1 MGKWSRH
8 FGDDHFSRAELTGET
23 PMSTA
28 QILVVEDE
36 RLVATA
42 LQNELEH
49 FGYEVSGIVSTAKD
63 AVETAM
69 TKRPDLVLM
78 DIHLQGEGDGIDA
91 ARSIQ
96 SRCGIPVVYLSAF
109 SDPDTVN
116 RASQTQAFGYLLKP
130 YEEQELQTTIEMAI
144 AKHRAEQQLEETQR
158 WLEAVHHG
166 IGDAVIAI
174 DREHCI
180 RFMNIASEPLT
191 AWRAEDAVGVSA
203 LTVCQLVEKNGR
215 NILASF
221 IDKAANEHGAVSL
234 PAATR
239 IVSKDDREIP
249 VEGTLSMIRDS
260 RGDVL
265 GTVLVL
271 RDITARLELERLRKQ
286 REQRKQRAQKTEAL
300 SRLAGG
306 LAGQLRKWSTAIL
319 ADTSLALTAVDP
331 QDEVYGV
338 LRRVEVSAQRAGKM
352 IARAALLSRVS
363 EHSHTGFVPVDLN
376 EFIPEC
382 MNEIQMVLD
391 RGLSATFTLGA
402 GLRPIPGDE
411 LLLGQLLL
419 EIALNAQDAMS
430 KGGHFTLEVENVTIT
445 ADDLPAHPE
454 ANCGNFVRI
463 RASDTG
469 RGMPPEIRARIFE
482 PCFTTKKTGQA
493 AGLGLSLA
501 QAVVDQHHGWIE
513 CFSKLNHGTQFDIYL
528 PCRRIDEGATI
539 AAAPSA
545 N

>member
-1 MGKWSRH
+1 M
-8 FGDDHFSRAELTGET
+8 
-23 PMSTA
+23 
-28 QILVVEDE
+28 
-36 RLVATA
+36 
-42 LQNELEH
+42 
-49 FGYEVSGIVSTAKD
+49 
-63 AVETAM
+63 
-69 TKRPDLVLM
+69 
-78 DIHLQGEGDGIDA
+78 
-91 ARSIQ
+91 
-96 SRCGIPVVYLSAF
+96 C
-109 SDPDTVN
+109 
-116 RASQTQAFGYLLKP
+116 
-130 YEEQELQTTIEMAI
+130 
-144 AKHRAEQQLEETQR
+144 
-158 WLEAVHHG
+158 
-166 IGDAVIAI
+166 
-174 DREHCI
+174 
-180 RFMNIASEPLT
+180 
-191 AWRAEDAVGVSA
+191 AEDAVGVSA

-221 IDKAANEHGAVSL
+221 IDKAANEHGAVAL

-239 IVSKDDREIP
+239 IVSKDDREIS

-331 QDEVYGV
+331 EDEVYGV

-363 EHSHTGFVPVDLN
+363 EHSNSGFVSVDLN

-382 MNEIQMVLD
+382 MNEIQLVLD
-391 RGLSATFTLGA
+391 RDLSATFTLGA

-430 KGGHFTLEVENVTIT
+430 KGGHFTLDVENVTIT

-454 ANCGNFVRI
+454 ANCGSFVRI

-469 RGMPPEIRARIFE
+469 RGMPPEIRAQFSSPVSRPRKLDRRRGWAYRWRKLLSISIR
-482 PCFTTKKTGQA
+482 
-493 AGLGLSLA
+493 AGSNA
-501 QAVVDQHHGWIE
+501 
-513 CFSKLNHGTQFDIYL
+513 
-528 PCRRIDEGATI
+528 
-539 AAAPSA
+539 SA
-545 N
+545 S